1 MATNESQAP
10 ALAAPSP
17 FQIGPFEFVRQLATE
32 LSKGDLRLPSFPDV
46 ADRVRHVL
54 DDPRATPAQLAQVV
68 GSDAALAARMLRI
81 ANSATFNPGGVPLT
95 GLQAAIGRLGL
106 DLVRCAAV
114 SFALQQVKHAVR
126 YPALRPQLHE
136 LWRKSTLV
144 AAIAHVVARETKAT
158 SPDEATVAGLLHN
171 VGRLYILA
179 HADSLSSAFQATG
192 TWDEVLHD
200 WHPQIGRSILEHWK
214 FPEHVCAAVGEQ
226 NAWDRPRGPASTLP
240 DVLVCA
246 TSLVPCV
253 YYRDLIDETVPAVS
267 AFQRLGLD
275 APRCR
280 VLLADSARQIRQLR
294 DALAG

>member
-1 MATNESQAP
+1 MSTPESH
-10 ALAAPSP
+10 AAPIASP
-17 FQIGPFEFVRQLATE
+17 FQKGPFEFVRQLAVE
-32 LSKGDLRLPSFPDV
+32 LSKGDLRLPSYPEV
-46 ADRVRHVL
+46 ADRVRRVL
-54 DDPRATPAQLAQVV
+54 DDPRATPVQIAQVV

-81 ANSATFNPGGVPLT
+81 ANSATFNPAGVPVT
-95 GLQAAIGRLGL
+95 GVQAAIGRLGH
-106 DLVRCAAV
+106 DVVRCAAV
-114 SFALQQVKHAVR
+114 SFALQQMRHAVR

-144 AAIAHVVARETKAT
+144 AAIAHVVSRETKA
-158 SPDEATVAGLLHN
+158 SHPDEATVAGLLHN

-179 HADSLSSAFQATG
+179 HADSLSATFQSTG

-214 FPEHVCAAVGEQ
+214 FPEHICTAVGEQ
-226 NAWDRPRGPASTLP
+226 NSWDRPKSPASALP

-253 YYRDLIDETVPAVS
+253 YYRELIDETVPAVS

-275 APRCR
+275 PAHCR
-280 VLLADSARQIRQLR
+280 RLLAESAQQIRQLR
-294 DALAG
+294 DALSG